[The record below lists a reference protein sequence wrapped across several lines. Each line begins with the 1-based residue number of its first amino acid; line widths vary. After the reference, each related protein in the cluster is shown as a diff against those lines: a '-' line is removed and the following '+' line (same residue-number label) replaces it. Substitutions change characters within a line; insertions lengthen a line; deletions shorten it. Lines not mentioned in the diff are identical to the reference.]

1 MFEVEWTE
9 DQGWGKPVIS
19 PLHGLVLHP
28 AAKVLHYA
36 QELFEGLKAFRS
48 KSGKTILF
56 RPEMNIKRMLSTAER
71 ASLPLFDADELLK
84 CMKKLIAID
93 QHWIPEK
100 EGCSLYVRPTL
111 IGIEPSLGIAS
122 SKKALLFIIT
132 GPVGAYFSSGQEKA
146 VSLLADPKHVR
157 AWPGGVGNKKMGCNY
172 APTIHIQQ
180 IAERENLQQVLWLY
194 GENHQLTEVGSMNIF
209 VLLVNTAGD
218 LELITPPLD
227 GTILPGIT
235 RQSLLDLAREWNEFK
250 VSERPITM
258 KEVIQAKAEGRLLE
272 IFGSGTACVVCPVG
286 LISYIGES
294 ISIPTLESKK
304 GLYRRFLN
312 TLLDIQYGK
321 VPSKWA
327 VPVDIP

>member
-209 VLLVNTAGD
+209 VLLVNTAG
-218 LELITPPLD
+218 
-227 GTILPGIT
+227 G
-235 RQSLLDLAREWNEFK
+235 RK
-250 VSERPITM
+250 VYLVLMWQFLSFFP
-258 KEVIQAKAEGRLLE
+258 
-272 IFGSGTACVVCPVG
+272 
-286 LISYIGES
+286 
-294 ISIPTLESKK
+294 
-304 GLYRRFLN
+304 LN
-312 TLLDIQYGK
+312 T
-321 VPSKWA
+321 
-327 VPVDIP
+327 